1 MQNYKPRPHRFPFFV
16 TPTFI
21 RFFVEEAV
29 ATAVVTDEKTVRFP
43 LLRPSH
49 LMLTSQFD
57 MHKVISKHWG
67 ENPGM
72 PTAL

>member
-1 MQNYKPRPHRFPFFV
+1 M
-16 TPTFI
+16 
-21 RFFVEEAV
+21 A
-29 ATAVVTDEKTVRFP
+29 AVVTDEKTVRFP

-72 PTAL
+72 PTALQNHELEFTKGRIC

>member
-1 MQNYKPRPHRFPFFV
+1 M
-16 TPTFI
+16 
-21 RFFVEEAV
+21 A
-29 ATAVVTDEKTVRFP
+29 AVVTDEKTVRFP